1 VIKSRLV
8 LSVLVGNLIILQ
20 PIVNSPSVIA
30 IEGGEQVI
38 GTQLVL
44 PLMMHFGTDG
54 FMKDASGNPLD
65 KLLFR
70 CSASLITSQIILTAA
85 HCVAKIDSSDGSLYV
100 PTSNFKLFVPGVDF
114 NGINKTITVE
124 KVIFAPGYA
133 NYWHPELGDTRTQKD
148 DIAFL
153 FISKSISSEL
163 ANYKIEIANEGEV
176 NLIKQNNSVIK
187 HFGYGLQ
194 SKGFQDGKPHTVD
207 LHTYPLGAGR
217 YGNTAAENSKTISTN
232 ETGIK
237 ALCPGDSGSPWYAD
251 FGGTFK
257 LVATLVF
264 GSGCGNGSSS
274 NGTLGTLV
282 YPYIDLMEKEWA
294 IFKASLP
301 TEVTKPSPTP
311 TNKKLITIKCTK
323 GKLSK
328 KLAGLNPKCP
338 AGYKKV

>member
-1 VIKSRLV
+1 MIKSREV
-8 LSVLVGNLIILQ
+8 LSVLALHLIILQ
-20 PIVNSPSVIA
+20 PIVNSSSVIA
-30 IEGGEQVI
+30 VEGGEQVI

-44 PLMMHFGTDG
+44 PLMMHFGFDG

-65 KLLFR
+65 KPLSR

-85 HCVAKIDSSDGSLYV
+85 HCVAKTDSSDGSLYV
-100 PTSNFKLFVPGVDF
+100 PTSNFKLFAPGVDF
-114 NGINKTITVE
+114 NATNKSIPVE
-124 KVIFAPGYA
+124 KVIFTPGYA
-133 NYWHPELGDTRTQKD
+133 NFFYPAAGDTRTQKD

-153 FISKSISSEL
+153 FISKPLTPEL

-176 NLIKQNNSVIK
+176 NLIKQNNLVIK
-187 HFGYGLQ
+187 HYGYGLQ
-194 SKGFQDGKPHTVD
+194 SKGFQDGRPYTID

-237 ALCPGDSGSPWYAD
+237 ALCPGDSGGPFYAD

-282 YPYIDLMEKEWA
+282 YPYIDLMEREWA

-301 TEVTKPSPTP
+301 TEVTKSSPTP
-311 TNKKLITIKCTK
+311 ANKKSITIKCTK

-338 AGYKKV
+338 AGYKKI